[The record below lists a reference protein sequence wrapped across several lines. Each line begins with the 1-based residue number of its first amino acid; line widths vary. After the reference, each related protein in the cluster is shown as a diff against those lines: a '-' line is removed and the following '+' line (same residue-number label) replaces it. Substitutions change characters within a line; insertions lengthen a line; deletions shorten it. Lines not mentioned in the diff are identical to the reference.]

1 MGLEY
6 LNYKSCRDYARFLQ
20 RKIFLIFSY
29 ARLMFVVILTWLFS
43 LQPEEREVSDPARK
57 LLNSMRLTAKC
68 RFNASVRLQRLARYS
83 FLTTT
88 IFSLGLI
95 FIPLYQRSG
104 LDLPYT
110 DQVINMLQ
118 VFLAVAVLVYS
129 VVNAT
134 AKYDARAS
142 ALDSCGVEI
151 KELIRKLRHEISDAN
166 ISGVSINLEKFHHD
180 YHIVSS
186 KPENHN
192 RVDFILATL
201 ESKQDFHISGIPR
214 LWLHIKARLIYV
226 LPYLIPTAM
235 MLFEFF
241 VITDI
246 LGVTNVF
253 DNVFGRIGAS
263 S

>member
-1 MGLEY
+1 MNILAKRATEIT
-6 LNYKSCRDYARFLQ
+6 RDFGKKTLLLVRG
-20 RKIFLIFSY
+20 
-29 ARLMFVVILTWLFS
+29 ARLLFVMIFTWLFS
-43 LQPEEREVSDPARK
+43 LQPEEKEVGDPAHK

-151 KELIRKLRHEISDAN
+151 KELIRKLRHEMSEAK
-166 ISGVSINLEKFHHD
+166 ISGVSVDLEKFHHD

-201 ESKQDFHISGIPR
+201 ESKQDFYISGIPR
-214 LWLHIKARLIYV
+214 IWLHIKARFIYF

-235 MLFEFF
+235 MLFELF

-246 LGVTNVF
+246 LGVTNI
-253 DNVFGRIGAS
+253 FGGIFSRTEGGV
-263 S
+263 